1 MRRRQ
6 DVPATTTIRR
16 FLLQRQGAYCDACL
30 ARALGLSLDDVR
42 RHAWR
47 DETGAFTI
55 RYRVC
60 AACGLEKEVIGIRTS
75 A

>member
-1 MRRRQ
+1 M
-6 DVPATTTIRR
+6 PTAATIRL
-16 FLLQRQGAYCDACL
+16 FLLTRRGAFCDTCL

-42 RHAWR
+42 RHVGR
-47 DETGAFTI
+47 DETAAFTI

-60 AACGLEKEVIGIRTS
+60 AACGLEKQVIGIRTS